1 VSLDGSVVPM
11 GQSMPSTCPEP
22 GPVLGVNGIDA
33 REKCL
38 SNQLGER
45 IPTGTCRRLRTR
57 LLFHTT

>member
-1 VSLDGSVVPM
+1 M

-45 IPTGTCRRLRTR
+45 IPTDTCRRLRTR